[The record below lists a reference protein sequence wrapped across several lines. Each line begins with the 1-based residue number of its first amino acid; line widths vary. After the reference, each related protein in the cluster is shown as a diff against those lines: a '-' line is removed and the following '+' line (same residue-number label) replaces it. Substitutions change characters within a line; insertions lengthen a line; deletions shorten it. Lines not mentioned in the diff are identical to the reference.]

1 MLLLLLLLR
10 TSLEVTKPVVKSKEV
25 KPLLLLFLPL
35 ESSLTKEIN
44 MLPTSINSWRRR
56 TRKVSKEDL
65 RLNLSQS
72 LPKR

>member
-44 MLPTSINSWRRR
+44 MLPTSINA
-56 TRKVSKEDL
+56 
-65 RLNLSQS
+65 
-72 LPKR
+72 